1 MPFVNKYQGPRRRG
15 GWGGYSP
22 PPTFFVNHIRF
33 SNLTILNAHKERPDR
48 LCLLDVIVTKIGIE
62 ISVALMNR
70 TVINSLHIY
79 ALFVKKIVKIVLLV
93 TGIITLVLVFV
104 KRLLR

>member
-1 MPFVNKYQGPRRRG
+1 MCSAMLQGPRRRG
-15 GWGGYSP
+15 GWGGYS

-33 SNLTILNAHKERPDR
+33 SNLTITILNAHKKRPDR

-70 TVINSLHIY
+70 TVISLHVY